1 MKNAAAKRLFMD
13 VPLRSR
19 ICPNNMKLI
28 MIVALVADGDN
39 PVKNAYIHKKIS
51 VNIGR
56 NFDIFIHTSG
66 VRSTYNN
73 DHIIPVCSPL
83 TASI

>member
-28 MIVALVADGDN
+28 MILVADGDN

-51 VNIGR
+51 VSIGR

>member
-1 MKNAAAKRLFMD
+1 KCCCRKDYSWMFPYYLERFF
-13 VPLRSR
+13 
-19 ICPNNMKLI
+19 NNMKLI
-28 MIVALVADGDN
+28 MIVALVTDGDN

-51 VNIGR
+51 VSIGR

-73 DHIIPVCSPL
+73 DHIIPYVVR
-83 TASI
+83 